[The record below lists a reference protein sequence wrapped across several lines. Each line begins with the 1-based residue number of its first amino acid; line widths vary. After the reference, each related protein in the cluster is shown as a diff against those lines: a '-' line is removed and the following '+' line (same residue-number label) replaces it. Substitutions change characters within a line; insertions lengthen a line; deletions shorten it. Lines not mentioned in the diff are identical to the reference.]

1 MSSFTSLAY
10 HVIYS
15 TKRRHPSIAA
25 DFRSRL
31 YEYLG
36 GLIRER
42 KGSSIEIGG
51 VADHIHILTYF
62 PASIAVS
69 DIVRDIKVISSGW
82 INDQGFVRGRFE
94 WQIGFAAF
102 SVSYS
107 LIEPVRKYILKQE
120 EHHRIR
126 TFEEEYTA
134 FLEKH
139 GIEFDRR
146 YLFERELTA

>member
-69 DIVRDIKVISSGW
+69 DIVRDIKAISSGW

>member
-69 DIVRDIKVISSGW
+69 DIVRDIKAISSGW

-102 SVSYS
+102 SVSFS